1 MTAPTFRRLARLSL
15 NGWGENLLDDDDD
28 VRQVTWLEAIA
39 KSCRTAYERDLAN
52 GRQREAT
59 K

>member
-1 MTAPTFRRLARLSL
+1 
-15 NGWGENLLDDDDD
+15 
-28 VRQVTWLEAIA
+28 LEAIA